1 LAGYACQISVR
12 EEFVVRQ
19 GRSEKDVFIVV
30 NSRQNGESYY
40 FGDLLNKPLAESRY
54 SVWSLA
60 SGATQK
66 MGLEKLLD
74 LHEIFKHVTNTL
86 GSENFGVPR
95 VPESHKAHEIPF
107 SYVQFLWPQLFPL
120 AQKFCDK
127 PSDWPILFGVAIQ
140 EIIFASKDLIDP
152 DLALRIVMES
162 AVPMSKIY
170 VGANAS

>member
-1 LAGYACQISVR
+1 
-12 EEFVVRQ
+12 
-19 GRSEKDVFIVV
+19 
-30 NSRQNGESYY
+30 
-40 FGDLLNKPLAESRY
+40 
-54 SVWSLA
+54 
-60 SGATQK
+60 
-66 MGLEKLLD
+66 
-74 LHEIFKHVTNTL
+74 
-86 GSENFGVPR
+86 
-95 VPESHKAHEIPF
+95 
-107 SYVQFLWPQLFPL
+107 LWPQLFPL